1 MMTRRDFVLLGL
13 TSVAAP
19 LALLAPGRALLATG
33 SKKDAGKGTIYVYA
47 WEGGDGKTEIVQGIF
62 ALDTERMTWTKV
74 AAPHLGRARRLCVA
88 VFPPSG
94 CFKQAR
100 HTWTR

>member
-1 MMTRRDFVLLGL
+1 MMTRRHLMLLGL
-13 TSVAAP
+13 TSAAASFA
-19 LALLAPGRALLATG
+19 ALTLGRASQATG
-33 SKKDAGKGTIYVYA
+33 SAKDASKGTIYVYA